1 MTDPTDPEE
10 RAALAAELALGLLDG
25 TEHAAALRLTLS
37 DANFAAEVEDWR
49 TRLAPM
55 LDDIGSHAPPA
66 HLWPVI
72 EARIAA
78 GAQDSVVRSLRLWR
92 SMAIASTA
100 IAASLALFLVLTP
113 AQQPSSPVAIA
124 QLSDAGGA
132 AQMAIAYDG
141 TAGTLRLARVTLDA
155 GGKSPE
161 LWVIP
166 AGGPPQSLGLIR
178 PDSGTLAVPETLR
191 GLMRDGATLAITMED
206 GASAPHAA
214 PSGPPVLS
222 GKISA
227 I

>member
-25 TEHAAALRLTLS
+25 ADQAAAMRLTLA
-37 DANFAAEVEDWR
+37 DPAFAAEVQDWR
-49 TRLAPM
+49 LRLAPM
-55 LDDIGSHAPPA
+55 LDDIRAQAPPA
-66 HLWPVI
+66 HLWPII

-78 GAQDSVVRSLRLWR
+78 GAQGGVVRRLRFWR
-92 SMAIASTA
+92 GAAVASSA

-113 AQQPSSPVAIA
+113 APRPSSPVAIA
-124 QLSDAGGA
+124 QLADAGGA

-141 TAGTLRLARVTLDA
+141 SAGTLRLARVTLDA

-161 LWVIP
+161 LWIIP
-166 AGGPPQSLGLIR
+166 AGGAPQSLGLIL
-178 PDSGTLAVPETLR
+178 PDSGTLAVPETMR

-206 GASAPHAA
+206 GATAPHTAPTSAPIM
-214 PSGPPVLS
+214 S